1 MEGKAM
7 SEEQVKINEGFVA
20 GVGLGSNTG
29 FGVGRMT
36 QGLVRNHALLDR
48 FEDRRKD
55 IIFDG
60 QAEEQSLT
68 IFPASE
74 SAMTIVGAH
83 FIRAGET
90 DRRGHS
96 FCHGMIVDNETF
108 SKEILPYLDT
118 DVFNSQ
124 FLTGPQEALGDEG
137 EEVLKFHPV
146 AKEDTDCGEADTGDE
161 EKMKLLYAFALK
173 TVAAEAHYIVQI
185 GSAGR
190 KAFLRT
196 LYELLPPPFRYRME
210 SCSCGEYDQ
219 MFNVLIAA
227 DQPYTTM
234 ERYKTRT
241 LNQILSEDISEEEK
255 RYPNIYMI
263 AADKMMRTGF
273 YDFLEANVP
282 NAECRKDISVQK
294 LQEFLEKRGLSYGIK
309 FTDLEDEEKDLLK
322 DALININP
330 DIFGDCYTVPK
341 EVPLLRD
348 LEEYSHILDAC
359 GKNKKQGLG
368 LSIALGEKDQALDA
382 ALRLQRQYRDQIVK
396 GLEWI
401 KREGA
406 QQLNAIQYLYSE
418 DKVLKSVMGTI
429 ASIGLSVELLDN
441 SKPVIGLSRL
451 HRDIKISGRTTREMV
466 DRGVNLGKAL
476 QDSSNNFNGT
486 GGGHDIAAGAMIPYE
501 AKDNFLHLVDE
512 MVEYQLNND

>member
-1 MEGKAM
+1 MLKEHIEKDSVIRLISHNDADGISAAAVIANALKEEDVQFHTTIIPRLKEDMVNQLRSEKYDLFIFSDMGSPFIKEFNTYKHDVIVADHHQVNDTEAESNVIHINPHLFGIDGSKDLCGAGSAYLAVRDLNKKHLAHFALIGAFGDMQGQGGFTGVNSTILGDAIESGVVEIHEGL
-7 SEEQVKINEGFVA
+7 KIV
-20 GVGLGSNTG
+20 S
-29 FGVGRMT
+29 
-36 QGLVRNHALLDR
+36 
-48 FEDRRKD
+48 K
-55 IIFDG
+55 
-60 QAEEQSLT
+60 
-68 IFPASE
+68 ASE
-74 SAMTIVGAH
+74 PIFKSLAY
-83 FIRAGET
+83 
-90 DRRGHS
+90 
-96 FCHGMIVDNETF
+96 TF
-108 SKEILPYLDT
+108 SPPLPGI
-118 DVFNSQ
+118 S
-124 FLTGPQEALGDEG
+124 GDLEG
-137 EEVLKFHPV
+137 
-146 AKEDTDCGEADTGDE
+146 A
-161 EKMKLLYAFALK
+161 
-173 TVAAEAHYIVQI
+173 
-185 GSAGR
+185 
-190 KAFLRT
+190 
-196 LYELLPPPFRYRME
+196 
-210 SCSCGEYDQ
+210 
-219 MFNVLIAA
+219 
-227 DQPYTTM
+227 
-234 ERYKTRT
+234 
-241 LNQILSEDISEEEK
+241 
-255 RYPNIYMI
+255 
-263 AADKMMRTGF
+263 
-273 YDFLEANVP
+273 
-282 NAECRKDISVQK
+282 
-294 LQEFLEKRGLSYGIK
+294 QEFLEKRGLSYGIK

-382 ALRLQRQYRDQIVK
+382 ALRLQRQYRDQIVR

>member
-1 MEGKAM
+1 MHYQK
-7 SEEQVKINEGFVA
+7 
-20 GVGLGSNTG
+20 VG
-29 FGVGRMT
+29 
-36 QGLVRNHALLDR
+36 
-48 FEDRRKD
+48 D
-55 IIFDG
+55 II
-60 QAEEQSLT
+60 QEKQHSLLNR
-68 IFPASE
+68 ASE
-74 SAMTIVGAH
+74 ATNMLKEHIEKDSVIRLISHNDADGISAAAVIANALKEEDVQFHTTIIPRLKEDMVNQLRSEKYDLFIFSDMGSPFIKEFNTYKHDVIVADHHQVNDTEAESNVVHINPHLFGIDGSKDLCGAGSAYLAVRDLNKKHLAH
-83 FIRAGET
+83 FALIGAFGDMQGQGGFTGVNSTILGDAIES
-90 DRRGHS
+90 GVVEIHE
-96 FCHGMIVDNETF
+96 GLKIVSKASEPIFKSLAYTF
-108 SKEILPYLDT
+108 SPPLPGI
-118 DVFNSQ
+118 S
-124 FLTGPQEALGDEG
+124 GDLEG
-137 EEVLKFHPV
+137 
-146 AKEDTDCGEADTGDE
+146 A
-161 EKMKLLYAFALK
+161 
-173 TVAAEAHYIVQI
+173 
-185 GSAGR
+185 
-190 KAFLRT
+190 
-196 LYELLPPPFRYRME
+196 
-210 SCSCGEYDQ
+210 
-219 MFNVLIAA
+219 
-227 DQPYTTM
+227 
-234 ERYKTRT
+234 
-241 LNQILSEDISEEEK
+241 
-255 RYPNIYMI
+255 
-263 AADKMMRTGF
+263 
-273 YDFLEANVP
+273 
-282 NAECRKDISVQK
+282 
-294 LQEFLEKRGLSYGIK
+294 QEFLEKRGLSYG
-309 FTDLEDEEKDLLK
+309 DLLK